1 MMNPGPV
8 EEAGSTARSVV
19 TALSS
24 QPVVLALVVFNVLYL
39 AGSIYGDIKAGD
51 RYEKASE
58 RWKSLVESTMQ
69 RCLASSIK
77 LQGDRSD
84 LFKIP
89 Q

>member
-1 MMNPGPV
+1 MNPGPV

-39 AGSIYGDIKAGD
+39 VGSIYGDIRAGD

-58 RWKSLVESTMQ
+58 RWKDLVETTMQ
-69 RCLASSIK
+69 RCVPSSMR
-77 LQGDRSD
+77 LQNDDR
-84 LFKIP
+84 P
-89 Q
+89 EGAR